1 MASKDGSHMGGNPGK
16 RLERVEKVH
25 SSGLKG
31 WLQFACCLGFNI
43 VLLCSVLGWHSWD
56 FVNQTQG
63 FSLQQ
68 AASWVVTRGDRG
80 QSQKEEGKKEVVVAS
95 LILTSLLQMWHLSP
109 AVAFHTIVAARSS
122 SSSNFFT
129 VWRTSLPPSA
139 NSRCQKKPCGDF
151 LRCQALVSW
160 CPFLPD
166 P

>member
-1 MASKDGSHMGGNPGK
+1 MGGNLGK
-16 RLERVEKVH
+16 RLEGVEKVH
-25 SSGLKG
+25 SSGLKE
-31 WLQFACCLGFNI
+31 WLQFACCLSFN

-80 QSQKEEGKKEVVVAS
+80 QSQKKEEKKEVVVAS
-95 LILTSLLQMWHLSP
+95 LILASLLQMWHLSP

-122 SSSNFFT
+122 SSSSFFP
-129 VWRTSLPPSA
+129 VWRSSLPQSA
-139 NSRCQKKPCGDF
+139 NLRCQKKPCGDL

-160 CPFLPD
+160 CFLLPA